1 MLVMVALRIGLKL
14 LYNEGRLCIIQDG
27 HGIGRVAY
35 FVQSLRKTGIF
46 DMIPFAIQISNQRR
60 EIS

>member
-27 HGIGRVAY
+27 HGIGRVA
-35 FVQSLRKTGIF
+35 
-46 DMIPFAIQISNQRR
+46 
-60 EIS
+60 